1 MAAPAYSTPPPQKT
15 LYRIGEVSKLT
26 NTKAFVLRYWETE
39 FPMLQPVKSPSG
51 HRLYRKED
59 IETVYEIKRLLYD
72 KGFTIAGARRFLAEA
87 RGLGEDPAES
97 SNGNR
102 GSDSRNESRERPD
115 RQGEQ
120 LRREAV
126 PPRAETARGYVA
138 PAKNEFEQTR
148 RPETGPGLHTAQG
161 AGQVTTGKSGGAAA
175 GVAPAKDSAP
185 ATSSAPAP
193 ASNQVIEANR
203 AQRAALEELREKLNA
218 ILTLLEG
225 E

>member
-1 MAAPAYSTPPPQKT
+1 
-15 LYRIGEVSKLT
+15 
-26 NTKAFVLRYWETE
+26 
-39 FPMLQPVKSPSG
+39 MLQPVKSPSG

-72 KGFTIAGARRFLAEA
+72 KGFTIAGARKFLVEE
-87 RGLGEDPAES
+87 RGLGQDAGAS

-102 GSDSRNESRERPD
+102 AADSRNESRNERAD

-120 LRREAV
+120 ARREAGV
-126 PPRAETARGYVA
+126 PPRAETVRGYVA
-138 PAKNEFEQTR
+138 PAKSEFEQTR
-148 RPETGPGLHTAQG
+148 RPEGGPGLHTAQSAQAA
-161 AGQVTTGKSGGAAA
+161 AGKIDGGAAT

-185 ATSSAPAP
+185 AMPT
-193 ASNQVIEANR
+193 NQVIEANR
-203 AQRAALEELREKLNA
+203 AQCAALEELRDRLNA

>member
-72 KGFTIAGARRFLAEA
+72 KGFTIAGARKFLAEA
-87 RGLGEDPAES
+87 RGLGEDPAAG

-102 GSDSRNESRERPD
+102 AAESRNDRGD

-120 LRREAV
+120 ARRESAV
-126 PPRAETARGYVA
+126 PSRAETARGYVA

-148 RPETGPGLHTAQG
+148 RPETGPGLHTAQS
-161 AGQVTTGKSGGAAA
+161 ATQVTAGKSGGAAA

-185 ATSSAPAP
+185 EAASNAP

-203 AQRAALEELREKLNA
+203 ARRAALEELRERLNA